1 MPRWG
6 EKGGG
11 VMDIPLPQGPKMT
24 HPAALSHLYPP
35 DSILDRLR
43 GGGHL
48 LLNHVPQL
56 LLLDVQALGS
66 QLLPGAA
73 AGGFRQRDR
82 REYL

>member
-1 MPRWG
+1 
-6 EKGGG
+6 
-11 VMDIPLPQGPKMT
+11 MDTLPPQGPRMAS
-24 HPAALSHLYPP
+24 PAALPHLYPP

-66 QLLPGAA
+66 QLLPEEA
-73 AGGFRQRDR
+73 AGMR
-82 REYL
+82 RF